1 MLYFNSTNGLKIVR
15 AKLKIS
21 QQLKIIPTFYGIG
34 FGIIGNIA

>member
-1 MLYFNSTNGLKIVR
+1 MFLSYVGI